1 MNENRKSEQ
10 TEETI
15 NFKELILSLWD
26 GKWFVLGAAIIF
38 GLIAFIISS
47 YLVPVRY
54 RASAVVTVTVRSTWH
69 ELVEKGISQMSR
81 SDQVLDVVYAE
92 LGINELE
99 EQRNLEFV
107 AFMEYWGQ
115 LELEVKSDDPG
126 LAARAANTWAELVYK
141 RIYDVF
147 GVSEEFLDRIEGEVA
162 QAETNWIA
170 AKNEL
175 NEYLS
180 ESHLETYPLD
190 LATAKSTMIA
200 YREVIDRNLLIISDV
215 MTLEGRIEEV
225 TPSENLSSWIV
236 LNLINLLGRAGALN
250 EELNLQIQDDH
261 PLNLELS
268 PPEALLILQKFRAA
282 LESQNQQLREET
294 AALEDTISNLSSSL
308 EIEQNQVDD
317 LTLKLDLARM
327 TYAEL
332 ADQLNVFMI
341 NKNQVDQSVRVSTR
355 ALPPTEASN
364 PNSLA
369 TAGFAGGSGALLT
382 MLGLLIF
389 GWWTGQDDD

>member
-215 MTLEGRIEEV
+215 MTLEGQIEGV

>member
-215 MTLEGRIEEV
+215 MTLEGQIEGV

-341 NKNQVDQSVRVSTR
+341 NKNQVDQSVRISTR